1 MSTNSV
7 TTRKVDVIDT
17 IHGIRVPDPYRWF
30 ENDDEEVKQWL
41 EAQSAKTR
49 SVFDTIFSPK
59 FN

>member
-49 SVFDTIFSPK
+49 
-59 FN
+59 